1 MSSETAREFDV
12 DLVAAAELLVAE
24 HGVDGAVD
32 ELVVRRQQGDDLKRA
47 TEALAWI
54 KRFERGVEP

>member
-1 MSSETAREFDV
+1 MSTESAREFDT

-24 HGVDGAVD
+24 HGVDGAID
-32 ELVVRRQQGDDLKRA
+32 ELIARRQQGDGLMRA

-54 KRFERGVEP
+54 KRFERGGEL

>member
-1 MSSETAREFDV
+1 MSVESAREFDA

-24 HGVDGAVD
+24 HGVDGAID
-32 ELVVRRQQGDDLKRA
+32 ELVTRRQQGDDPERA

-54 KRFERGVEP
+54 KRFERGVES

>member
-1 MSSETAREFDV
+1 MSVKPVREFDA

-24 HGVDGAVD
+24 HGVDDAID
-32 ELVVRRQQGDDLKRA
+32 ELVTRRQQGDDTDRA

-54 KRFERGVEP
+54 KRFERGVES

>member
-1 MSSETAREFDV
+1 MSTETAREFDT

-24 HGVDGAVD
+24 HGVDDAID
-32 ELVVRRQQGDDLKRA
+32 ELVARRQRGDAPKRA

-54 KRFERGVEP
+54 KRFERGVEA